1 MGENGIKATS
11 KGVIVLLVMA
21 IVFLLGIT
29 GGAVAF
35 WDKVSAATLKMEA
48 KKKQVEE
55 AQKMALSLQESKLEY
70 SDVKSQLQNLEQ
82 SISTEAYIPTLLKQ
96 LESLS
101 QSVDMRVLSVRPV
114 KMVEPPAK
122 NAKSAKNADASA
134 STGTDTKKEKPSQ
147 PFYKEQ
153 KIDVEVGGYY
163 LNALDLIYRIT
174 SFPKIIAVNS
184 VQMSPSVTIEQLG
197 SPLLKVQLSI
207 TAFILNES
215 PDKSIEMPGTTADVA
230 PTSKGAGNETR

>member
-11 KGVIVLLVMA
+11 KGVIVLLVIA
-21 IVFLLGIT
+21 IVLLLGVA

-70 SDVKSQLQNLEQ
+70 TDVKSQLQNLEQ

-96 LESLS
+96 LEGLS
-101 QSVDMRVLSVRPV
+101 QSVDMKVLSVRPV
-114 KMVEPPAK
+114 KTVEPAVK
-122 NAKSAKNADASA
+122 DAKSDKSADAAGS
-134 STGTDTKKEKPSQ
+134 GNETKKEKPSQ

-163 LNALDLIYRIT
+163 LNALDLIYKIT

-184 VQMSPSVTIEQLG
+184 VQMSPSVSIEQLG
-197 SPLLKVQLSI
+197 SPPLKVQLSI
-207 TAFILNES
+207 TAFIMNES
-215 PDKSIEMPGTTADVA
+215 PDKSIEIPGTTVNVA